1 MKGALLGAGAVAT
14 GSAWDIAQAMATG
27 KKAGD
32 VRGYGVEPGRVQ
44 IGANENPLGAS
55 PRAVAAIA
63 ENLHKINRYDFGVDL
78 PVRLNKQHNV
88 PGVEEFRTEF

>member
-1 MKGALLGAGAVAT
+1 MKGALLGAGALAS
-14 GSAWDIAQAMATG
+14 GSAWEIAQAMATG

-55 PRAVAAIA
+55 SRP
-63 ENLHKINRYDFGVDL
+63 L
-78 PVRLNKQHNV
+78 PKTCTRSTGTISVSICPFV
-88 PGVEEFRTEF
+88 STSYTAFRVSRISN